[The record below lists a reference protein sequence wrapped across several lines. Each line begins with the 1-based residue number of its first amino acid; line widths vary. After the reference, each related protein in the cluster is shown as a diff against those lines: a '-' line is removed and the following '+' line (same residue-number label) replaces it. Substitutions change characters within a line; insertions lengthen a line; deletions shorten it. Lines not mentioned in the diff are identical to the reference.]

1 MDNGRIALVSG
12 GNRGIGLEV
21 CRQLAE
27 RGYTVVMGSRDE
39 EKGRVAAERLEG
51 DVIPLQLDVSDAGSV
66 DRMAAFLEEEDGR
79 LDILVN
85 NAAISNDAGQR
96 GVDADLDRVRESLE
110 ANLFGAWRLCEIAIP
125 LMRRNGYG
133 RIVNV
138 STGLAAL
145 EDMGGGSP
153 GYRVSKTALN
163 ALTRILASELRGS
176 GILVNAVNPGWVQTD
191 MGGSGATRPVEE
203 GAEALVWAA
212 TLPNNG
218 PTGGFFR
225 DRQPVP
231 WLASGRDT
239 ALGVCQRV

>member
-1 MDNGRIALVSG
+1 MENGRVALVSG

-27 RGYTVVMGSRDE
+27 RGVTVVMGSRDAE
-39 EKGRVAAERLEG
+39 QGRFAAAKLPDG
-51 DVIPLQLDVSDAGSV
+51 VVVHQLDVADAESV
-66 DRMAAFLEEEDGR
+66 ERLAISVEEEFGR

-85 NAAISNDAGQR
+85 NAAISNDDGQR
-96 GVDADLDRVRESLE
+96 GVDADLDRVKEALE
-110 ANLFGAWRLCEIAIP
+110 ANLFGAWRLCELAVP

-138 STGLAAL
+138 STGLASL

-163 ALTRILASELRGS
+163 VLTRILASELRGS

-191 MGGSGATRPVEE
+191 MGGSGATRTVEE

-212 TLPNNG
+212 TLPNSG

-225 DRQPVP
+225 DRQPVA
-231 WLASGRDT
+231 W
-239 ALGVCQRV
+239 

>member
-1 MDNGRIALVSG
+1 MENGRVALVSG

-27 RGYTVVMGSRDE
+27 SGYTVVIGSRDE
-39 EKGRVAAERLEG
+39 DRGRAAAEGLEG
-51 DVIPLQLDVSDAGSV
+51 NLVPHQLDVADVGSV
-66 DRMAAFLEEEDGR
+66 DRTAAFLEDRFGR
-79 LDILVN
+79 LDVLVN
-85 NAAISNDAGQR
+85 NAAISNDDGQR
-96 GVDADLDRVRESLE
+96 GVEADLDRVKEALE
-110 ANLFGAWRLCEIAIP
+110 ANLFGAWRLCEVAIP

-163 ALTRILASELRGS
+163 VLTRILASELRGS
-176 GILVNAVNPGWVQTD
+176 GILVNAVNPGWVQTE

-225 DRQPVP
+225 DRSPVA
-231 WLASGRDT
+231 W
-239 ALGVCQRV
+239 

>member
-1 MDNGRIALVSG
+1 MMDNGRIVLVSG

-39 EKGRVAAERLEG
+39 EKGRVTTEGLEWN
-51 DVIPLQLDVSDAGSV
+51 VIPQQLDVADAGSV
-66 DRMAAFLEEEDGR
+66 DRLAAFIEEEFGR
-79 LDILVN
+79 LDTLVN
-85 NAAISNDAGQR
+85 NAGISNDEGQR
-96 GVDADLDRVRESLE
+96 GVDADLDRVKESLE

-125 LMRRNGYG
+125 LMRRNDYG

-163 ALTRILASELRGS
+163 ALTRILASELRGN

-191 MGGSGATRPVEE
+191 MGGYGATRSVEE

-212 TLPNNG
+212 TLPNSG
-218 PTGGFFR
+218 PTGGFFQ
-225 DRQPVP
+225 DRRPVP
-231 WLASGRDT
+231 W
-239 ALGVCQRV
+239 

>member
-1 MDNGRIALVSG
+1 MENGRVALVSG

-21 CRQLAE
+21 CRQLAG
-27 RGYTVVMGSRDE
+27 RGITVVMGSRDAE
-39 EKGRVAAERLEG
+39 QGREAAAGLPDG
-51 DVIPLQLDVSDAGSV
+51 VVVHQLDVADPESVERLAGSV
-66 DRMAAFLEEEDGR
+66 EEEFGR

-85 NAAISNDAGQR
+85 NAAISNDEGQR
-96 GVDADLDRVRESLE
+96 GVDADLDRVKEALE
-110 ANLFGAWRLCEIAIP
+110 ANLFGAWRLCEVAIP
-125 LMRRNGYG
+125 MMRRNGYG

-138 STGLAAL
+138 STGLASL

-163 ALTRILASELRGS
+163 VLTRILASELRGS

-191 MGGSGATRPVEE
+191 MGGSGATRTVEE

-218 PTGGFFR
+218 PNGGFFR
-225 DRQPVP
+225 GREPVA
-231 WLASGRDT
+231 W
-239 ALGVCQRV
+239 

>member
-1 MDNGRIALVSG
+1 MDNERLALVSG

-27 RGYTVVMGSRDE
+27 RGYAVIMGSRDE
-39 EKGRVAAERLEG
+39 ENGRVAAEALEWN
-51 DVIPLQLDVSDAGSV
+51 VIPQQLDVADAGSV
-66 DRMAAFLEEEDGR
+66 DRMAAFLEDEFGR

-85 NAAISNDAGQR
+85 NAGISNDEGQR
-96 GVDADLDRVRESLE
+96 GVDADLDRVKESLE
-110 ANLFGAWRLCEIAIP
+110 ANLFGAWRLCEMAIP

-191 MGGSGATRPVEE
+191 MGGSGATRSVEE

-212 TLPNNG
+212 TLPNSG
-218 PTGGFFR
+218 PTGGFFQ
-225 DRQPVP
+225 DRRPVP
-231 WLASGRDT
+231 W
-239 ALGVCQRV
+239 

>member
-1 MDNGRIALVSG
+1 VENGRVALVSG

-21 CRQLAE
+21 CRQLAD
-27 RGYTVVMGSRDE
+27 RGLTVIMGSRDE
-39 EKGRVAAERLEG
+39 GQGRSAAAGLPDGVVVR
-51 DVIPLQLDVSDAGSV
+51 QLDVADSGSV
-66 DRMAAFLEEEDGR
+66 KRLSSSVEDDFGR
-79 LDILVN
+79 LDVLVN
-85 NAAISNDAGQR
+85 NAAISNDEGQR
-96 GVDADLDRVRESLE
+96 GADADLGRVKEALE
-110 ANLFGAWRLCEIAIP
+110 ANLFGARRLCELAVP
-125 LMRRNGYG
+125 LMRRNNYG

-145 EDMGGGSP
+145 DDMGGGYP
-153 GYRVSKTALN
+153 GYRVSKTALH

-176 GILVNAVNPGWVQTD
+176 GILVNAVNPGWVQTE

-225 DRQPVP
+225 DRIPVP
-231 WLASGRDT
+231 W
-239 ALGVCQRV
+239 